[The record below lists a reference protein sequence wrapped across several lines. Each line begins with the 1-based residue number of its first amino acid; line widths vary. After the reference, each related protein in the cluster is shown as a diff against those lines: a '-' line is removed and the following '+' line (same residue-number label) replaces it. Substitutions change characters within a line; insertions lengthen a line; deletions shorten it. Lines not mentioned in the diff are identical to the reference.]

1 MFSELAVGYLFLGG
15 AGAGGCAVA
24 ALLSLLIG
32 RDDLTPALQAQFRSG
47 EGRLFRA
54 FLSPLLVASLGALL
68 VGVAC
73 LLADLGQ
80 PGRLLLLAFSGK
92 ITHLTV
98 GAWALVLCAADA
110 ALLLLVW
117 RGAARITAALFRAAN
132 GLLLALALVVALY
145 TGLLLS
151 SMTAVPLWSGA
162 ALPAL
167 FLVSALSCG
176 LALAAGLASVTE
188 AARTFA
194 TTLHR
199 LQAAD
204 MAVIALEAALVAAW
218 LAWVPAADATATAQ
232 AASQSV
238 AQLVSGPLAPAFWG
252 GFVAVGMAL
261 PFCVEAVATAAWSA
275 RPVAPGAITLRR
287 ETWRRASLAA
297 ASLSVLAGGFLLRY
311 LVVTAALQPISV
323 VAPLL

>member
-32 RDDLTPALQAQFRSG
+32 RDDLTSALQAQFRSG

-80 PGRLLLLAFSGK
+80 PARLLLLAFSGK

-188 AARTFA
+188 AA
-194 TTLHR
+194 
-199 LQAAD
+199 
-204 MAVIALEAALVAAW
+204 
-218 LAWVPAADATATAQ
+218 
-232 AASQSV
+232 
-238 AQLVSGPLAPAFWG
+238 APSPQRCT
-252 GFVAVGMAL
+252 V
-261 PFCVEAVATAAWSA
+261 CR
-275 RPVAPGAITLRR
+275 RP
-287 ETWRRASLAA
+287 TWRPSPLKRRWWPR
-297 ASLSVLAGGFLLRY
+297 GLRGCRPRTPPPRPRRRPNR
-311 LVVTAALQPISV
+311 LPSW
-323 VAPLL
+323 

>member
-47 EGRLFRA
+47 VGRQFRA

-80 PGRLLLLAFSGK
+80 PARLLLLAFSGK

-167 FLVSALSCG
+167 FLASALSCG

-199 LQAAD
+199 LQAA